1 MLYLKN
7 YYQKGNVPD
16 RMLVL
21 EGVII
26 IRREKTGFSDFL
38 KAGRAVSKTGKRNK
52 RGCEGNSERNVESPI
67 P

>member
-1 MLYLKN
+1 
-7 YYQKGNVPD
+7 
-16 RMLVL
+16 MLVL